1 MNTGDL
7 IGCVTWV
14 EAHKDFLVAIGALL
28 SPFAAVLIGL
38 VSSKWQAATMLKSTR
53 MQIRASALRD
63 YRQRNVE
70 KLREEIAAEIF
81 YVSQLRFKQQEVGL
95 NDPKA
100 RELVYDAM
108 ARKIRIRALQSAVSS
123 EQLKQCFKFE
133 ENLVEEIG
141 LKPARQSWGLEG
153 NTVVN
158 TKIDELG
165 NLYLKVLESEM
176 KAAAEQS
183 TI

>member
-1 MNTGDL
+1 M
-7 IGCVTWV
+7 IGCVNWI
-14 EAHKDFLVAIGALL
+14 EAHKDLFIALGAFL

-38 VSSKWQAATMLKSTR
+38 ISSKWQAAALLRSTR

-95 NDPKA
+95 NDAKA
-100 RELVYDAM
+100 QELVYDAM
-108 ARKIRIRALQSAVSS
+108 ARKIRIRALQTAVSS
-123 EQLKQCFKFE
+123 EQLKECFKFE
-133 ENLVEEIG
+133 ESLVEEIRSKPAQQNWG
-141 LKPARQSWGLEG
+141 LKE
-153 NTVVN
+153 NTVIN
-158 TKIDELG
+158 GKIDELG
-165 NLYLKVLESEM
+165 NLYLKALESEM
-176 KAAAEQS
+176 QAAAEQS